1 MTQIIKIKSFFD
13 SINKFYFFNF
23 AIIFAL
29 VFSIFMNFAVQFKVE
44 NLQDSVKSFEVEISD
59 YNKQLD
65 NLEVEWAFLTRP
77 SRLRDLTREYL
88 SESAATNLAQIK
100 SNSQMRQIFA
110 ANYELSQVKHL
121 ALAD

>member
-1 MTQIIKIKSFFD
+1 MKIKSVFD

-29 VFSIFMNFAVQFKVE
+29 IFSIFMNFAVQFQVE
-44 NLQDSVKSFEVEISD
+44 NLQEEVKGFESEIAD
-59 YNKQLD
+59 YNKQIE

-77 SRLRDLTREYL
+77 SRLRELSQEYL
-88 SESAATNLAQIK
+88 VDTGVANLAQIK
-100 SNSQMRQIFA
+100 SDVEIKQFFA
-110 ANYELSQVKHL
+110 ANYELSKIQHF

>member
-1 MTQIIKIKSFFD
+1 MTQIIKIKTFFD

-23 AIIFAL
+23 TVIFAL
-29 VFSIFMNFAVQFKVE
+29 IFSIFMNFAIQFKVE
-44 NLQDSVKSFEVEISD
+44 NSQGAVKGFEVEISD

-77 SRLRDLTREYL
+77 SRLRDLTHEYL
-88 SESAATNLAQIK
+88 SKSTATNMAQIK
-100 SNSQMRQIFA
+100 SNFQMKKIFA
-110 ANYELSQVKHL
+110 ANYELSKIKHL

>member
-1 MTQIIKIKSFFD
+1 MTQIVKIKSLLD

-44 NLQDSVKSFEVEISD
+44 SLQSGVKGFEVEISD
-59 YNKQLD
+59 YSKQID

-77 SRLRDLTREYL
+77 SRLRELSNEYL
-88 SESAATNLAQIK
+88 TNSGNTNIAQIK
-100 SNSQMRQIFA
+100 SDVEMKEFFA
-110 ANYELSQVKHL
+110 ANYELSKVKQF